1 MPNSQSITRLTND
14 QRDRMAR
21 LLTAADIPVNNDD
34 SIPLGDINPVSR
46 RNINENLVNNL
57 INNDNL
63 RQNPPVNNLINNN
76 NLRQNPPVNNNLA
89 NIPGDDEDLYS
100 GGRRRNKKTRKSRKK
115 RKNKSNKSKKSKKRR
130 TRKY

>member
-14 QRDRMAR
+14 QRARMAR
-21 LLTAADIPVNNDD
+21 LLTEADIPDNNDV
-34 SIPLGDINPVSR
+34 SIPLGDIIPVSR
-46 RNINENLVNNL
+46 RNINANL
-57 INNDNL
+57 
-63 RQNPPVNNLINNN
+63 VNNLINNN
-76 NLRQNPPVNNNLA
+76 NLRQNPPVNNSLA

-115 RKNKSNKSKKSKKRR
+115 RKNKSNKSKKRR

>member
-14 QRDRMAR
+14 QRARMAR
-21 LLTAADIPVNNDD
+21 LLTAADIPVNNNNDD
-34 SIPLGDINPVSR
+34 SIPLCIPVSR

-63 RQNPPVNNLINNN
+63 RQNPPVNN
-76 NLRQNPPVNNNLA
+76 NLA
-89 NIPGDDEDLYS
+89 NIPEDDEDLYR

-115 RKNKSNKSKKSKKRR
+115 RKNKNKKSKKRR

>member
-14 QRDRMAR
+14 QRARMAR
-21 LLTAADIPVNNDD
+21 LLTEADIPDNNDD

-46 RNINENLVNNL
+46 RNINANLVNNL

-63 RQNPPVNNLINNN
+63 RQNPPVNNS
-76 NLRQNPPVNNNLA
+76 LA

-100 GGRRRNKKTRKSRKK
+100 GGRHNKKTRKSRK
-115 RKNKSNKSKKSKKRR
+115 
-130 TRKY
+130 TRKHRRHRR

>member
-21 LLTAADIPVNNDD
+21 LLTEADIPVNNDD
-34 SIPLGDINPVSR
+34 SIPLGDIIPVSR
-46 RNINENLVNNL
+46 RNINANLVNNL

-63 RQNPPVNNLINNN
+63 RHND

-89 NIPGDDEDLYS
+89 NIPEDDEDLYS

-115 RKNKSNKSKKSKKRR
+115 RKNKSNKSKKRR

>member
-21 LLTAADIPVNNDD
+21 LLTAADIPVNNNNDD

-57 INNDNL
+57 INND
-63 RQNPPVNNLINNN
+63 

-115 RKNKSNKSKKSKKRR
+115 RKNKSKKRR

>member
-14 QRDRMAR
+14 QRARMAR
-21 LLTAADIPVNNDD
+21 LLTEADIPVNNDD
-34 SIPLGDINPVSR
+34 SIPLGDIIPVSR
-46 RNINENLVNNL
+46 RDIYANLVNNL

-63 RQNPPVNNLINNN
+63 RQNPPVNN

-89 NIPGDDEDLYS
+89 NIPEDDEDLYS

-115 RKNKSNKSKKSKKRR
+115 RKNKSNKSKKRR

>member
-21 LLTAADIPVNNDD
+21 LLTEADIPVNNDD
-34 SIPLGDINPVSR
+34 SIPLGDIIPVSR
-46 RNINENLVNNL
+46 RNINANLVNNL

-63 RQNPPVNNLINNN
+63 RHND

-89 NIPGDDEDLYS
+89 NIPEDDEDLYS
-100 GGRRRNKKTRKSRKK
+100 GGRRNKKNRKSRKK
-115 RKNKSNKSKKSKKRR
+115 RKNKSRKRRR

>member
-14 QRDRMAR
+14 QRARMAR
-21 LLTAADIPVNNDD
+21 LLTEADIPDNNDD
-34 SIPLGDINPVSR
+34 SIPLGDIIPVSR
-46 RNINENLVNNL
+46 RNINANLVNNL

-63 RQNPPVNNLINNN
+63 RQIPPA
-76 NLRQNPPVNNNLA
+76 NNNLA
-89 NIPGDDEDLYS
+89 NIPEDDEDLYR

-115 RKNKSNKSKKSKKRR
+115 RKNKNKKSRKRR

>member
-14 QRDRMAR
+14 QRARMAR
-21 LLTAADIPVNNDD
+21 LLTEADIPVNNDD
-34 SIPLGDINPVSR
+34 SIPLGDIIPVSR
-46 RNINENLVNNL
+46 RNINANLVNNL

-63 RQNPPVNNLINNN
+63 RQNPPVNNS
-76 NLRQNPPVNNNLA
+76 LA

-115 RKNKSNKSKKSKKRR
+115 RKNKSNKSKKRR

>member
-14 QRDRMAR
+14 QRARMAR
-21 LLTAADIPVNNDD
+21 LLTEADIPVNNDD
-34 SIPLGDINPVSR
+34 SIPLGDIIPVSR
-46 RNINENLVNNL
+46 RNINANLVNNL

-63 RQNPPVNNLINNN
+63 RHND

-89 NIPGDDEDLYS
+89 NIPEDDEDLYS

>member
-21 LLTAADIPVNNDD
+21 LLTAADIPVNNNNDD

-63 RQNPPVNNLINNN
+63 RQNPPVNN
-76 NLRQNPPVNNNLA
+76 NLA
-89 NIPGDDEDLYS
+89 NIPEDDEDLYR

-115 RKNKSNKSKKSKKRR
+115 RKNKNKKSKKRR

>member
-14 QRDRMAR
+14 QRARMAR
-21 LLTAADIPVNNDD
+21 LLTEADIPDNNDD
-34 SIPLGDINPVSR
+34 SIPLGDIIPVSR
-46 RNINENLVNNL
+46 RNINANLVNNL

-63 RQNPPVNNLINNN
+63 RQNPPVNNS
-76 NLRQNPPVNNNLA
+76 LA

-115 RKNKSNKSKKSKKRR
+115 RKNKSRKRR

>member
-14 QRDRMAR
+14 QRARMAR
-21 LLTAADIPVNNDD
+21 LLTEADIPDNNDD
-34 SIPLGDINPVSR
+34 SIPLGDIIPVSR
-46 RNINENLVNNL
+46 RNINANLVNNL

-63 RQNPPVNNLINNN
+63 RQNPPVNNS
-76 NLRQNPPVNNNLA
+76 LA

-100 GGRRRNKKTRKSRKK
+100 GGRRNKKNRKSRKK
-115 RKNKSNKSKKSKKRR
+115 RKNKSRKRR

>member
-14 QRDRMAR
+14 QRARMAR

-63 RQNPPVNNLINNN
+63 RQNPPVNN
-76 NLRQNPPVNNNLA
+76 NLA
-89 NIPGDDEDLYS
+89 NIPEDDEDLYR

-115 RKNKSNKSKKSKKRR
+115 RKNKNKKSKKRR

>member
-14 QRDRMAR
+14 QRARMAR
-21 LLTAADIPVNNDD
+21 LLTEADITDNNDD
-34 SIPLGDINPVSR
+34 SIPLGDIIPVSR
-46 RNINENLVNNL
+46 RNINANLVNNL

-63 RQNPPVNNLINNN
+63 RQNPPVNNS
-76 NLRQNPPVNNNLA
+76 LA

-100 GGRRRNKKTRKSRKK
+100 GGRRRNKKTRKSRKSRKK
-115 RKNKSNKSKKSKKRR
+115 RKNKSRKRR

>member
-14 QRDRMAR
+14 QRARMAR
-21 LLTAADIPVNNDD
+21 LLTEADIPDNNDD
-34 SIPLGDINPVSR
+34 SIPLGDIIPVSR
-46 RNINENLVNNL
+46 RNINANLVNNL

-63 RQNPPVNNLINNN
+63 RQNPPVNNS
-76 NLRQNPPVNNNLA
+76 LA

-115 RKNKSNKSKKSKKRR
+115 RKNKSNKSKKRR

>member
-14 QRDRMAR
+14 QRARMAR
-21 LLTAADIPVNNDD
+21 LLTEADIPDNNDD
-34 SIPLGDINPVSR
+34 SIPLGDIIPVSR
-46 RNINENLVNNL
+46 RNINANLVNNL

-63 RQNPPVNNLINNN
+63 RQNPPVNNS
-76 NLRQNPPVNNNLA
+76 LA

-100 GGRRRNKKTRKSRKK
+100 GGRRRNKKTRKSRKSRKK
-115 RKNKSNKSKKSKKRR
+115 RKNKSRKRR